1 MSDFIPNN
9 EHFLKRARNI
19 RNELL
24 NKTDR
29 YILSDYP
36 ITPEQQMIIKSYRQE
51 LREFPARRRPT
62 PGRSRMPDGGP
73 QSADDGVVEASELP
87 ARRRPTPGR
96 SSSSIGVRRRSRVHG
111 GGRGG
116 SGGDSSSSSSSGSG
130 SGRSS

>member
-36 ITPEQQMIIKSYRQE
+36 ITLEQQMIIKTYRQE
-51 LREFPARRRPT
+51 LREFINNNKDIILTGQILDFTKPP
-62 PGRSRMPDGGP
+62 
-73 QSADDGVVEASELP
+73 ELL
-87 ARRRPTPGR
+87 
-96 SSSSIGVRRRSRVHG
+96 I
-111 GGRGG
+111 
-116 SGGDSSSSSSSGSG
+116 
-130 SGRSS
+130 